1 MFNDRDLS
9 ILGVGAV
16 AAILCL
22 MLPWTFA
29 VKVAVAVVILIVA
42 MALAFTRMGAD
53 RLTLEQYLK
62 RQLIFRFQPRKYSYF
77 QKEKAPARDVPA
89 AVAQRQSAVRSSF
102 GPLTLNFNERGLYW
116 LMTVWLIV
124 IGAYVLYW
132 AQFLGGLDQAAFWM
146 KHSFKFK

>member
-9 ILGVGAV
+9 ILGGGAV
-16 AAILCL
+16 TAILCL

-29 VKVAVAVVILIVA
+29 VKVAVAVVILVTA
-42 MALAFTRMGAD
+42 MALAFARMGAD

-77 QKEKAPARDVPA
+77 QKEKAPAREVM
-89 AVAQRQSAVRSSF
+89 AVAQQSAVRSSF
-102 GPLTLNFNERGLYW
+102 GPLTLDFNEKGLYW

-124 IGAYVLYW
+124 VSAYVLYW
-132 AQFLGGLDQAAFWM
+132 AHFLGGLDQAAFWIQ
-146 KHSFKFK
+146 HSFKFR

>member
-9 ILGVGAV
+9 VLGAGAV

-29 VKVAVAVVILIVA
+29 VKVAVAVVLLIIA
-42 MALAFTRMGAD
+42 MALAFARMGAD

-62 RQLIFRFQPRKYSYF
+62 RQLVFRYQPRKYSYF
-77 QKEKAPARDVPA
+77 QKEKTPARGATVGVP
-89 AVAQRQSAVRSSF
+89 QRLPAVRSSF
-102 GPLTLNFNERGLYW
+102 GPLTLDLTEKGLYW

-124 IGAYVLYW
+124 IGAYILYW
-132 AQFLGGLDQAAFWM
+132 AHFLGGLDQAAFWM
-146 KHSFKFK
+146 KHSLK

>member
-29 VKVAVAVVILIVA
+29 VKVAVAVVILVIA
-42 MALAFTRMGAD
+42 MALAFARMGAD

-62 RQLIFRFQPRKYSYF
+62 RQLDFQIPAPEIQLFPKRKSYL
-77 QKEKAPARDVPA
+77 Q
-89 AVAQRQSAVRSSF
+89 
-102 GPLTLNFNERGLYW
+102 
-116 LMTVWLIV
+116 
-124 IGAYVLYW
+124 GAYR
-132 AQFLGGLDQAAFWM
+132 
-146 KHSFKFK
+146 

>member
-77 QKEKAPARDVPA
+77 QKEKAPARGAPA
-89 AVAQRQSAVRSSF
+89 AITRQRSAVRSSF

-116 LMTVWLIV
+116 LMTLWLIV

-132 AQFLGGLDQAAFWM
+132 AHFLGGLDQAAFWM
-146 KHSFKFK
+146 KHSFKIK

>member
-9 ILGVGAV
+9 ILGAGAV

-29 VKVAVAVVILIVA
+29 VKVAVAVVLLIVA
-42 MALAFTRMGAD
+42 MALAFMRMGAD

-62 RQLIFRFQPRKYSYF
+62 RQLVFRFQPRKYSYF
-77 QKEKAPARDVPA
+77 QKEKSPVRSAPATV
-89 AVAQRQSAVRSSF
+89 QQQTVRPSF
-102 GPLTLNFNERGLYW
+102 GPLTLDFTEKGLYW
-116 LMTVWLIV
+116 LMTVWLTV

-132 AQFLGGLDQAAFWM
+132 AHFTGGLEKAAFWIQ
-146 KHSFKFK
+146 HSLK

>member
-9 ILGVGAV
+9 ILGAGAV

-29 VKVAVAVVILIVA
+29 VKVAAAVVLLVIA
-42 MALAFTRMGAD
+42 MALAFARMGAD

-62 RQLIFRFQPRKYSYF
+62 RQIIFRFQPRKYSYF
-77 QKEKAPARDVPA
+77 QKEKPRPTDVPA
-89 AVAQRQSAVRSSF
+89 AVAQPESTVRTSLV
-102 GPLTLNFNERGLYW
+102 PLTLDLTNKGLYW

-124 IGAYVLYW
+124 ISVYILYW
-132 AQFLGGLDQAAFWM
+132 AQFLGGLDQAAFWIQ
-146 KHSFKFK
+146 HSFKFR

>member
-9 ILGVGAV
+9 ILGAGAV

-29 VKVAVAVVILIVA
+29 VKVAVAVVILVIA
-42 MALAFTRMGAD
+42 MALAFARMGAD

-77 QKEKAPARDVPA
+77 QKEKVPA
-89 AVAQRQSAVRSSF
+89 KGALAAVRQRQPAIRPAF
-102 GPLTLNFNERGLYW
+102 GPLTLDFTDKGLYW
-116 LMTVWLIV
+116 LMTIWLIV
-124 IGAYVLYW
+124 IGVYVLYW
-132 AQFLGGLDQAAFWM
+132 AHFLGGLDQAAFWI
-146 KHSFKFK
+146 KHSFK

>member
-9 ILGVGAV
+9 ILGAGAV

-29 VKVAVAVVILIVA
+29 VKVAVAVVILVAA
-42 MALAFTRMGAD
+42 MALAFARMGAD

-62 RQLIFRFQPRKYSYF
+62 RQLIFKFQPRKYSYF
-77 QKEKAPARDVPA
+77 QKEKVPARDVPA
-89 AVAQRQSAVRSSF
+89 AVTHRQAARSSF
-102 GPLTLNFNERGLYW
+102 GPLTLDFTEKGLYW

-124 IGAYVLYW
+124 ISVYVLYW
-132 AQFLGGLDQAAFWM
+132 AHFLGGLDQAAFWI

>member
-9 ILGVGAV
+9 ILGAGAV

-22 MLPWTFA
+22 MLPWIFA
-29 VKVAVAVVILIVA
+29 VKVAVAVVILIIG
-42 MALAFTRMGAD
+42 MALAFARMGAD

-62 RQLIFRFQPRKYSYF
+62 RQLVFRFQPRKYSYF
-77 QKEKAPARDVPA
+77 QKEKVPARGAPAV
-89 AVAQRQSAVRSSF
+89 VQRQPAVRPSF
-102 GPLTLNFNERGLYW
+102 GPLTLDFTEKGLYW

-132 AQFLGGLDQAAFWM
+132 AHFLCGLDQAAFWI
-146 KHSFKFK
+146 KHSSKFK

>member
-29 VKVAVAVVILIVA
+29 VKVAVAVVILVAA
-42 MALAFTRMGAD
+42 MALAFARMGAD

-62 RQLIFRFQPRKYSYF
+62 RQLVFRFQPRKYSYF
-77 QKEKAPARDVPA
+77 QKEKIPARGVPA
-89 AVAQRQSAVRSSF
+89 VMSRQPAVRPSF
-102 GPLTLNFNERGLYW
+102 GPLTLYFTEKGLYW
-116 LMTVWLIV
+116 LMTMWLIV

-132 AQFLGGLDQAAFWM
+132 AHFLGGLDQAAFWI
-146 KHSFKFK
+146 KHSFKF

>member
-29 VKVAVAVVILIVA
+29 VKVAVAVVILVIA
-42 MALAFTRMGAD
+42 MALAFARMGAD

-62 RQLIFRFQPRKYSYF
+62 RQLVFRFQPRKYSYF
-77 QKEKAPARDVPA
+77 QKEKAPARGAPA
-89 AVAQRQSAVRSSF
+89 VMQRQPAVRPSF
-102 GPLTLNFNERGLYW
+102 GPLTLDFTEKGLYW
-116 LMTVWLIV
+116 LMTVWLTV

-132 AQFLGGLDQAAFWM
+132 AHFLDGLDQAAFWI
-146 KHSFKFK
+146 KHGFK

>member
-9 ILGVGAV
+9 ILGAGAV
-16 AAILCL
+16 GAILCL

-29 VKVAVAVVILIVA
+29 VKVAVAVVILVIA
-42 MALAFTRMGAD
+42 MALAFARMGAD

-77 QKEKAPARDVPA
+77 QKEKVPARGVPTVMPREPA
-89 AVAQRQSAVRSSF
+89 SRPSF
-102 GPLTLNFNERGLYW
+102 GPLTLDFTEKGLYW

-132 AQFLGGLDQAAFWM
+132 AHFLGGLDQAAFWI
-146 KHSFKFK
+146 KHSFKFR

>member
-9 ILGVGAV
+9 ILGAGAV

-29 VKVAVAVVILIVA
+29 VKVAVAVVILVIA
-42 MALAFTRMGAD
+42 MALAFARMGAD
-53 RLTLEQYLK
+53 RLTLEHYLK
-62 RQLIFRFQPRKYSYF
+62 RQLVFRYQPRKYSYF
-77 QKEKAPARDVPA
+77 QKEKVPARGVPA
-89 AVAQRQSAVRSSF
+89 VIPRQAAVRPSF
-102 GPLTLNFNERGLYW
+102 GTLTLDFTEKGLYW

-132 AQFLGGLDQAAFWM
+132 AHFLGGLDQAAFWI